1 LIVSFIKRAE
11 NFGHILIEYFHLVAL
26 FSLFIA
32 VIYMTGIS
40 FLEMISIGKITL
52 KDVLKIF
59 IYLEIGAMI
68 GIYFKTQKLPVQFL
82 IYIAV
87 TALARVLTIDIKSM
101 ENCKILTITISIF
114 ILVVSATLLNRYN
127 DDENCS

>member
-1 LIVSFIKRAE
+1 MITSFIKKADR
-11 NFGHILIEYFHLVAL
+11 FGHILIEYFHLISL

-52 KDVLKIF
+52 KDILKIF

-82 IYIAV
+82 IYIAI

-101 ENCKILTITISIF
+101 ENGTILTITISIF
-114 ILVVSATLLNRYN
+114 ILAISATLLNRYN
-127 DDENCS
+127 DDKNCS